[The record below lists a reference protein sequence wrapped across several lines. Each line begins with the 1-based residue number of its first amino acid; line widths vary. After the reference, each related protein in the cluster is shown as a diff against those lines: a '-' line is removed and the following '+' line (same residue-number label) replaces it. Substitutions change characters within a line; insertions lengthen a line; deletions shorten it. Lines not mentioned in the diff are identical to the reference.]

1 LWAADHL
8 QRTHRKIGPA
18 EAILS
23 AKDAARNE
31 YSVWRIHGGGFAMT
45 DSKMKE
51 YLFVAYGIIR
61 QQTEQICDLQSL
73 VVPLILALEPKYSD
87 WTLREAYRRVQELK
101 LQELSRSKIDSLAL
115 VDEAIRR
122 LKDA

>member
-1 LWAADHL
+1 
-8 QRTHRKIGPA
+8 
-18 EAILS
+18 
-23 AKDAARNE
+23 
-31 YSVWRIHGGGFAMT
+31 MT